1 MPILVLKTQGGI
13 SYPLDNGKSLT
24 LRGYGLINKV
34 DSSVWKECKEKHKDT
49 IQQMIEDGF
58 LIVSDNENSATKN
71 ATDDTMQ
78 QALDKQN
85 KAIENNKQDIVIE
98 EGGRKRKIGRV
109 GVKEG

>member
-1 MPILVLKTQGGI
+1 M
-13 SYPLDNGKSLT
+13 
-24 LRGYGLINKV
+24 
-34 DSSVWKECKEKHKDT
+34 WKECKEKHKDT
-49 IQQMIEDGF
+49 NQQMIEDGF

-78 QALDKQN
+78 QVLDKQN
-85 KAIENNKQDIVIE
+85 KAIENNKQDIVID

>member
-34 DSSVWKECKEKHKDT
+34 DSLVWKECKEKHKDT
-49 IQQMIEDGF
+49 IQQMIGDGF

-71 ATDDTMQ
+71 ATADTMQ

-85 KAIENNKQDIVIE
+85 KDIENNVQDIVVE
-98 EGGRKRKIGRV
+98 SGGKKTKV
-109 GVKEG
+109 GKVGITKG

>member
-34 DSSVWKECKEKHKDT
+34 NSLVWKECKNKHKDT

-85 KAIENNKQDIVIE
+85 KDIENNVQDIVVE
-98 EGGRKRKIGRV
+98 SGGKKAKV
-109 GVKEG
+109 GKVGITKG

>member
-34 DSSVWKECKEKHKDT
+34 DSSVWKECKNKHKDT

-78 QALDKQN
+78 QVLDKQN
-85 KAIENNKQDIVIE
+85 KDIENNVQDIVLDNA
-98 EGGRKRKIGRV
+98 GKKSKVGKVKIVQG
-109 GVKEG
+109 